1 MATTTTIKVNNV
13 DAPIRFSMRAIA
25 LYFESKG
32 KSLADFGGLA
42 FTEIQDVYWLAVK
55 EGCRYFK
62 TDNPFESEQAFF
74 DALDDDPLAMEK
86 LGEAMNHAFGGDD
99 EKNGKAQA
107 KQKR

>member
-1 MATTTTIKVNNV
+1 MGTTTTIKVNNV

-32 KSLADFGGLA
+32 KSLSDLGGLA

-55 EGCRYFK
+55 EGCRREK
-62 TDNPFESEQAFF
+62 IENPFADENEFF
-74 DALDDDPLAMEK
+74 DSLDDDPGAMEK
-86 LGEAMNHAFGGDD
+86 LGHAMNHAFGGDE
-99 EKNGKAQA
+99 EKNGQAQA